1 MSLSNYFTAIA
12 NSAIFETLINFHF
25 PGVAN
30 TDEIEA
36 VLGEHE
42 KDAHSG
48 SEVNS

>member
-25 PGVAN
+25 PGVVAN
-30 TDEIEA
+30 MEA
-36 VLGEHE
+36 VVLGEHD
-42 KDAHSG
+42 KDVDSG